1 MRICLFGGTFD
12 PPHIGHLLIAQTVCE
27 EESFDKTGEILKEKY
42 FSYSHIN
49 GYDVLSEIKV
59 INIQED
65 HSTNLKFENIELD
78 TGVEDKLFHE
88 MYLKRLPQ

>member
-1 MRICLFGGTFD
+1 
-12 PPHIGHLLIAQTVCE
+12 
-27 EESFDKTGEILKEKY
+27 LKEKY
-42 FSYSHIN
+42 FFYSHIN
-49 GYDVLSEIKV
+49 GYDVLSEVKV
-59 INIQED
+59 RDVQKD

>member
-1 MRICLFGGTFD
+1 MTTDNNTKAPVNL
-12 PPHIGHLLIAQTVCE
+12 A
-27 EESFDKTGEILKEKY
+27 K
-42 FSYSHIN
+42 
-49 GYDVLSEIKV
+49 DVQK
-59 INIQED
+59 D

>member
-1 MRICLFGGTFD
+1 MIALFSIKAGEYIGG
-12 PPHIGHLLIAQTVCE
+12 LIDAGNTE
-27 EESFDKTGEILKEKY
+27 HFSFVITIY
-42 FSYSHIN
+42 FHAKK
-49 GYDVLSEIKV
+49 GTKEIKV